1 MTDALVALH
10 FQNDICRPEGRI
22 PFALDQ
28 SGAEASAFLSRCRQ
42 ALDHARASNW
52 TVAHVHIAFA
62 EDYSDL
68 PRNCRL
74 FLAVEKLGAVKR
86 GSWGAAPH
94 ELFAPADG
102 ELRIHHAWNSAFGR
116 TGLDAL
122 LRGRGVTRV
131 NLIGLAT
138 QFSVEHTARDAAD
151 LGYLVRVF
159 GNCCGSAD
167 REAHEASLRTLGMLA
182 DVVNFPPAGG

>member
-1 MTDALVALH
+1 MTDALLALH
-10 FQNDICRPEGRI
+10 FQNDICHRKGRI
-22 PFALDQ
+22 PFALDWN
-28 SGAEASAFLSRCRQ
+28 GVDVTAFLARCRA

-52 TVAHVHIAFA
+52 TIAHVHIAFA

-86 GSWGAAPH
+86 GLWGAAPH
-94 ELFAPADG
+94 ELFEPAAG
-102 ELRIHHAWNSAFGR
+102 ELCIDHAWNSAFGR
-116 TGLDAL
+116 TRLDAL
-122 LRGRGVTRV
+122 LREGGVTRV
-131 NLIGLAT
+131 NVIGLAT

-159 GNCCGSAD
+159 GNCCASAD
-167 REAHEASLRTLGMLA
+167 QKAHEASLRTLEMLA
-182 DVVNFPPAGG
+182 EVADFPPDAS